1 MNITAS
7 ILRARVTQFGDV
19 VGYMQERERAM
30 ARSGL
35 SEVGMRKW

>member
-19 VGYMQERERAM
+19 VGYMQERESTM
-30 ARSGL
+30 ATSGL
-35 SEVGMRKW
+35 SELGMRRW